1 MAASWAGAGLPP
13 GALSFCVQIEW
24 SLNCRRRSLT
34 QRLGF
39 RQRCPSSV
47 LFSVQDE
54 FGFVGFAESLSF
66 QYTANEPG
74 ASSAR
79 RRQQ

>member
-1 MAASWAGAGLPP
+1 MAFFLRSA
-13 GALSFCVQIEW
+13 FEW
-24 SLNCRRRSLT
+24 SLKFRRRSLT
-34 QRLGF
+34 RRLGF
-39 RQRCPSSV
+39 RRGCPFSV

-66 QYTANEPG
+66 QYTADEPG

-79 RRQQ
+79 RHQQ